1 MKNETAILQKNRKFD
16 PNFCRM
22 KSFLHFIVVL
32 GCLGT
37 LASCRPPAQPEPEPV
52 PVEVLPV
59 DTLTIMERIEER
71 EELVAITNNGF
82 LNYRLYDGHPAGF
95 HFELLD
101 DFSELSGL
109 NLQMI
114 VNDSLNECFR
124 LLKSGLVDVFAGVF
138 DTLVTDNVFQFIPIA
153 TPVETEQTFAW
164 VILKHDDDSSFYDAI
179 RLWLDDFKGSQ
190 MRRTFYGYFSGS
202 KIRRDSAFM
211 VTDRISRY
219 DKMIKAEA
227 KKYGWDWRLLASIIY
242 QESHFKPDLESEK
255 GAYGLMQLMPVTMEK
270 YGIDYESSEEEQ
282 LEAGVKVLN
291 HFNRELPET
300 ITDSLERINFI
311 LASYNAGMGH
321 VLEARHRAEKHGKN
335 PNVWIDNVE
344 FYTPKQTYFFVREIT
359 ERYSHY
365 KNLIE

>member
-1 MKNETAILQKNRKFD
+1 
-16 PNFCRM
+16 M
-22 KSFLHFIVVL
+22 KSILHFIVL
-32 GCLGT
+32 SICLLA
-37 LASCRPPAQPEPEPV
+37 LASCHRPIPPEPAPEPE
-52 PVEVLPV
+52 EVLPV
-59 DTLTIMERIEER
+59 DTLTVMERIEER
-71 EELVAITNNGF
+71 EELMAITNQAF

-101 DFSELSGL
+101 DFCELSGL
-109 NLQMI
+109 NLQI
-114 VNDSLNECFR
+114 VVNDSLDECFR
-124 LLKSGLVDVFAGVF
+124 LLKSGLVDVYAGVF
-138 DTLVTDNVFQFIPIA
+138 DTLTVDSSFRFFPIA
-153 TPVETEQTFAW
+153 TPVETELTFAW
-164 VILKHDDDSSFYDAI
+164 VVLKHENDSSFPEAI
-179 RLWLDDFKGSQ
+179 QLWLDDVKGSQ
-190 MRRTFYGYFSGS
+190 IRRTFYSYFSGN

-219 DKMIKAEA
+219 DQIIKAEA

-270 YGIDYESSEEEQ
+270 YGIDYESSVEEQ

-300 ITDSLERINFI
+300 ITDSLERIHFI

-321 VLEARHRAEKHGKN
+321 VLEARHRAEKHGKD

-359 ERYSHY
+359 KRYSHY

>member
-1 MKNETAILQKNRKFD
+1 
-16 PNFCRM
+16 M
-22 KSFLHFIVVL
+22 KSILHFFAIMGSLLVM
-32 GCLGT
+32 
-37 LASCRPPAQPEPEPV
+37 ASCHHPLPPEPEPE
-52 PVEVLPV
+52 PEVAFPV

-101 DFSELSGL
+101 DFSEMLGL
-109 NLQMI
+109 NLQIM
-114 VNDSLNECFR
+114 VNDSLEGCLH
-124 LLKSGLVDVFAGVF
+124 LLKSGLVDVYAGVF
-138 DTLVTDNVFQFIPIA
+138 DSLIVDNDFEVFPIA

-164 VILKHDDDSSFYDAI
+164 VILKHENDSSFREAI
-179 RLWLDDFKGSQ
+179 QLWLDDFKGSQ
-190 MRRTFYGYFSGS
+190 MRRAFYGYFSGGR
-202 KIRRDSAFM
+202 IRRDSAFM
-211 VTDRISRY
+211 VTDHISRY
-219 DKMIKAEA
+219 DKSIKAEA
-227 KKYGWDWRLLASIIY
+227 EKYGWDWRLLASIIY

-255 GAYGLMQLMPVTMEK
+255 GAFGLMQLMPVTMEK
-270 YGIDYESSEEEQ
+270 YGIDYESSIEEQ

-300 ITDSLERINFI
+300 ITDSLERIHFI

-335 PNVWIDNVE
+335 PDVWIDNVE

>member
-1 MKNETAILQKNRKFD
+1 
-16 PNFCRM
+16 M
-22 KSFLHFIVVL
+22 KSFLYFFAL
-32 GCLGT
+32 WGCFLVM
-37 LASCRPPAQPEPEPV
+37 ASCHHPLPPEPEPEPEMV
-52 PVEVLPV
+52 FPV
-59 DTLTIMERIEER
+59 DTLTVMEHIEEN
-71 EELVAITNNGF
+71 EELMAVTNNGF

-101 DFSELSGL
+101 DFSEMLGL
-109 NLQMI
+109 NLQLM
-114 VNDSLNECFR
+114 VNDSLEGCLH
-124 LLKSGLVDVFAGVF
+124 LLKSGLVDLYAGVF
-138 DTLVTDNVFQFIPIA
+138 DTLIANDDFDIIPIA

-164 VILKHDDDSSFYDAI
+164 VILKHEDDSSFHDAI
-179 RLWLDDFKGSQ
+179 QLWLDDFKGSQ
-190 MRRTFYGYFSGS
+190 MRRAFYSYFSDS
-202 KIRRDSAFM
+202 RIRRDSAFM

-219 DKMIKAEA
+219 DKIIKAEA
-227 KKYGWDWRLLASIIY
+227 EKYGWDWRLLASIIY

-270 YGIDYESSEEEQ
+270 YGIDYESSVEEQ

-291 HFNRELPET
+291 HFNRELPKT

-321 VLEARHRAEKHGKN
+321 VLEARHRAEKHGKD
-335 PNVWIDNVE
+335 PNIWIDNVE
-344 FYTPKQTYFFVREIT
+344 LYTPKQTYFFVREIT

>member
-1 MKNETAILQKNRKFD
+1 
-16 PNFCRM
+16 M
-22 KSFLHFIVVL
+22 KSILRFIAL
-32 GCLGT
+32 SICLLA
-37 LASCRPPAQPEPEPV
+37 LASCHHPMPPEPQPDPEV
-52 PVEVLPV
+52 VLPV
-59 DTLTIMERIEER
+59 DTLTVMERIEER
-71 EELVAITNNGF
+71 EELMAITNQAF

-101 DFSELSGL
+101 DFCDLSGL
-109 NLQMI
+109 DLKLS
-114 VNDSLNECFR
+114 VNDSLEGSLH
-124 LLKSGLVDVFAGVF
+124 LLKSGLVDLYAGVF
-138 DTLVTDNVFQFIPIA
+138 DTLIIDDAFEVFPIA

-164 VILKHDDDSSFYDAI
+164 VILKHEDDSSFHDAI
-179 RLWLDDFKGSQ
+179 QLWLDDFKGSQ
-190 MRRTFYGYFSGS
+190 MKRTFYSYFSGS

-211 VTDRISRY
+211 VTDRICRY
-219 DKMIKAEA
+219 DDIIKAEA
-227 KKYGWDWRLLASIIY
+227 RKYGWDWRLLASIIY
-242 QESHFKPDLESEK
+242 QESHFKPDLESDK

-270 YGIDYESSEEEQ
+270 YGIDYESTIEEQ

-335 PNVWIDNVE
+335 PNIWVDNVE
-344 FYTPKQTYFFVREIT
+344 FYTPKQTYFFVHEINK
-359 ERYSHY
+359 RYSHY

>member
-1 MKNETAILQKNRKFD
+1 
-16 PNFCRM
+16 M
-22 KSFLHFIVVL
+22 KSILHFIAL
-32 GCLGT
+32 SICLLA
-37 LASCRPPAQPEPEPV
+37 LASCHRPIPPEPEPE
-52 PVEVLPV
+52 PEEVLPV
-59 DTLTIMERIEER
+59 DTLTVMERIEER
-71 EELVAITNNGF
+71 EELMAITNQAF

-101 DFSELSGL
+101 DFCELSGL
-109 NLQMI
+109 NLQI
-114 VNDSLNECFR
+114 VVNDSLDECFR
-124 LLKSGLVDVFAGVF
+124 LLKSGLVDVYAGVF
-138 DTLVTDNVFQFIPIA
+138 DTLTVDSSFRYFPIA

-164 VILKHDDDSSFYDAI
+164 VVLKHENDNSFPEAI
-179 RLWLDDFKGSQ
+179 QLWLDDFKGSQ
-190 MRRTFYGYFSGS
+190 MRRTFYSYYSGNS
-202 KIRRDSAFM
+202 VRHDSAFM
-211 VTDRISRY
+211 VSDHICRY
-219 DKMIKAEA
+219 DQIIKAEA
-227 KKYGWDWRLLASIIY
+227 DKYGWDWRLLASIIY

-270 YGIDYESSEEEQ
+270 YGIDYESSVQEQ

-300 ITDSLERINFI
+300 ITDSLERIHFI

-321 VLEARHRAEKHGKN
+321 VLEARHRAEKHGKD

-359 ERYSHY
+359 QRYSHY